1 MNKQDKKVYGGVIV
15 SLVAIISLNL
25 TSSIPVKIGLLILAG
40 ISCVYLMYELE
51 IISWKA
57 VK

>member
-1 MNKQDKKVYGGVIV
+1 MNKQDKKVYGGVTI
-15 SLVAIISLNL
+15 SLGAILLLNL

-40 ISCVYLMYELE
+40 TSCVYLMYELE

-57 VK
+57 VR

>member
-15 SLVAIISLNL
+15 SLGAIISLNL